1 MPDYPKDVKNQLR
14 LVLDENRKL
23 REKVERQETEI
34 AELKRQLRR
43 YENPHTPSS
52 KDQRVKAKKRPPK
65 HGRPG
70 RPSGFKGCT
79 RPQPVPDRTER
90 TELETC
96 PHCAAKLGKPVK
108 VERAIVEEIPEP
120 QPVEAVCY
128 ETLHYRC
135 KACGSAIVSNH
146 SDRPKSGRLGV
157 NAQIKIALMKYGL
170 RLPHRKTVES
180 LVRDFRLGV
189 VPATV
194 WNTTKSVAGHLKP
207 TYWEMV
213 KSLRDSAYIYI
224 DETSFKV
231 DGKQWWL
238 WVFVTKDATVFA
250 LRKSRGVKVVREIL
264 GRKYDGVVIS
274 DGHRSYA
281 TYTDKRQRC
290 WAHLLRELKELAEK
304 SPVAKALYLE
314 VLKLYEDVKEA
325 LGKGPPMHV
334 RQGIHDKAKAH
345 LDWLL
350 TAKRR
355 GKVGVF
361 VKKMRTASAS
371 LFTFVLHPG
380 VEPTNNIAERAL
392 RENVVIRKIIG
403 TLRNAFG
410 AEVHEVIMSV
420 LATCKQLGQNP
431 YRVLKPLL
439 CCG

>member
-1 MPDYPKDVKNQLR
+1 MEDVQSQLKQAF
-14 LVLDENRKL
+14 DENRKL
-23 REKVERQETEI
+23 REKVEKLESEVTG
-34 AELKRQLRR
+34 LKRQLRR
-43 YENPHTPSS
+43 YENPHTPPS

-65 HGRPG
+65 HGRLG
-70 RPSGFKGCT
+70 RPSGFKGST
-79 RPQPVPDRTER
+79 RPQPIPNRTER
-90 TELETC
+90 VELKTC
-96 PHCAAKLGKPVK
+96 PHCSARLGKPVK
-108 VERAIVEEIPEP
+108 IERAIIEEIPEP

-128 ETLHYRC
+128 ETLHYHC
-135 KACGSAIVSNH
+135 NACGSAIVSKH
-146 SDRPKSGRLGV
+146 PDKPKSGRLGV
-157 NAQIKIALMKYGL
+157 NAQIKIALMKYDL

-180 LVRDFRLGV
+180 LVRDFKLGI

-213 KSLRDSAYIYI
+213 KSLRKSPHIYI
-224 DETSFKV
+224 DETGFRV
-231 DGKQWWL
+231 DGENWWL
-238 WVFVTKDATVFA
+238 WAFTTDDVTVFA
-250 LRKSRGVKVVREIL
+250 LRKSRGIKVLREIL
-264 GRKYDGVVIS
+264 GRSYTGVIIS

-281 TYTDKRQRC
+281 GYSNNRQRC
-290 WAHLLRELKELAEK
+290 WAHLLRELKELADK

-325 LGKGPPMHV
+325 LGKDPPMHI
-334 RQGIHDKAKAH
+334 RQGIYDRANAH

-355 GKVGVF
+355 GTVGKF

-410 AEVHEVIMSV
+410 AEVHEIIMSV

-431 YRVLKPLL
+431 YRVLRPLL

>member
-1 MPDYPKDVKNQLR
+1 MPTQLEDVQSQLKQALAKIAK
-14 LVLDENRKL
+14 LVK
-23 REKVERQETEI
+23 KVEKLETENT
-34 AELKRQLRR
+34 ELKRRLRKH
-43 YENPHTPSS
+43 ENPHTPPSR
-52 KDQRVKAKKRPPK
+52 DERVKAKKRPPK
-65 HGRPG
+65 HGKLG

-79 RPQPVPDRTER
+79 RPQPIPDRTER
-90 TELETC
+90 AELETC

-108 VERAIVEEIPEP
+108 VERSIVEEIPEP
-120 QPVEAVCY
+120 QPVEAICY

-135 KACGSAIVSNH
+135 KACGSASVSNH
-146 SDRPKSGRLGV
+146 PDKPKSGRLGA

-180 LVRDFRLGV
+180 LIRDFRLGV

-194 WNTTKSVAGHLKP
+194 WNTTRSVAGHLKP
-207 TYWEMV
+207 TYREMV
-213 KSLRDSAYIYI
+213 GSLRESAYVYI
-224 DETSFKV
+224 DETGFKV

-238 WVFVTKDATVFA
+238 WVFVTTDATVFA

-264 GRKYDGVVIS
+264 GRKYDGVIIS

-281 TYTDKRQRC
+281 TYSNKRQRC

-304 SPVAKALYLE
+304 SSVAKCLYLE
-314 VLKLYEDVKEA
+314 VLKLYEDVNEA
-325 LGKGPPMHV
+325 LGKDPPPHIRRM
-334 RQGIHDKAKAH
+334 IHDKAKAH

-355 GKVGVF
+355 GRVGVF

-410 AEVHEVIMSV
+410 AEVHETIMSV

>member
-1 MPDYPKDVKNQLR
+1 MPDQLEDVQSQLKQA
-14 LVLDENRKL
+14 LAKIAKL
-23 REKVERQETEI
+23 EKEVANLR
-34 AELKRQLRR
+34 AQLRR
-43 YENPHTPSS
+43 YENPHTPPS
-52 KDQRVKAKKRPPK
+52 KDQRVKARKRPPK
-65 HGRPG
+65 HGSPG
-70 RPSGFKGCT
+70 RPSGFKGST

-90 TELETC
+90 VELKTC

-108 VERAIVEEIPEP
+108 VERSIVEEIPEP

-135 KACGSAIVSNH
+135 KACGSAIVSKH
-146 SDRPKSGRLGV
+146 PDKPKSGRLGA
-157 NAQIKIALMKYGL
+157 NAQVKIALMKYDL
-170 RLPHRKTVES
+170 RLPHRKTVQS

-207 TYWEMV
+207 TYREMV
-213 KSLRDSAYIYI
+213 KSLRESECVYI
-224 DETSFKV
+224 DETGFKV

-250 LRKSRGVKVVREIL
+250 LRKSRGVKVVREML
-264 GRKYDGVVIS
+264 GRKYDGVIIS

-281 TYTDKRQRC
+281 TYSDKRQRC
-290 WAHLLRELKELAEK
+290 WAHLLRELRELAEK
-304 SPVAKALYLE
+304 SSVAKCLYLE
-314 VLKLYEDVKEA
+314 VLKLYEDVNEA
-325 LGKGPPMHV
+325 LGKDPPPHA
-334 RQGIHDKAKAH
+334 RQRIHDKAKAH

-355 GKVGVF
+355 GRVGVF

-403 TLRNAFG
+403 TLRNAVG
-410 AEVHEVIMSV
+410 AEVHETIMSV

-431 YRVLKPLL
+431 YRVLKPML

>member
-1 MPDYPKDVKNQLR
+1 MPEHPEDLKNQLR
-14 LVLDENRKL
+14 LVLGENQKL
-23 REKVERQETEI
+23 REKLEKQETEI
-34 AELKRQLRR
+34 AELKRQLHR
-43 YENPHTPSS
+43 YENPHTPPS

-90 TELETC
+90 VELETC
-96 PHCAAKLGKPVK
+96 PHCAATLGKPVK
-108 VERAIVEEIPEP
+108 VERSIVEEIPEP
-120 QPVEAVCY
+120 QPIEAVCY
-128 ETLHYRC
+128 ETLHYHC
-135 KACGSAIVSNH
+135 KVCGSAIVSKH
-146 SDRPKSGRLGV
+146 PDKPKSGRLGA
-157 NAQIKIALMKYGL
+157 NAQIKIALMKYDL
-170 RLPHRKTVES
+170 RLPHRKTVDA
-180 LVRDFRLGV
+180 LVRDFKLGV

-213 KSLRDSAYIYI
+213 KSLRESECVYI
-224 DETSFKV
+224 DETGFKV

-250 LRKSRGVKVVREIL
+250 LRKSRGVRVVREML
-264 GRKYDGVVIS
+264 GRKYDGVIIS

-281 TYTDKRQRC
+281 TYSNKRQRC

-304 SPVAKALYLE
+304 SSVAKCLYLE
-314 VLKLYEDVKEA
+314 VLKLYNEVVEA
-325 LGKGPPMHV
+325 LGKDPPPHV
-334 RQGIHDKAKAH
+334 RRMIHDKAKAH

-355 GKVGVF
+355 GRVGAF

-392 RENVVIRKIIG
+392 RENVVMRKIIG

-410 AEVHEVIMSV
+410 AEVHETIMSV

-431 YRVLKPLL
+431 YEVLKPLL
-439 CCG
+439 CCD